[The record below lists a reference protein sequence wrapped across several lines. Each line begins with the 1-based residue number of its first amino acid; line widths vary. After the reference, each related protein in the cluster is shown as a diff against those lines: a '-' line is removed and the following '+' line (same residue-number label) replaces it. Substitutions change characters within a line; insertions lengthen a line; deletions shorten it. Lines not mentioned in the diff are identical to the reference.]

1 MLITMI
7 EIYEKASQWINDNQ
21 GVISVTIFL
30 VTVAFGWASGIF
42 SALRR
47 RPKFKL
53 SLIDGPT
60 FCCTYLI
67 AKKHGDIEC
76 HRTGIAL
83 YLSVANVGNAAS
95 SIEDV
100 SVGYH
105 WHLRPFS
112 LQWIRNSVGWFWL
125 RNQTTALA
133 DFQVNIGE
141 NIKIYPFL
149 MQKGFLSD
157 THSDTYLEAGRSTNG
172 VLYFEQSDS
181 WGGCCPTVHNGHVRI
196 KIRVRDVFGNKHTA
210 RFSIRSVSFEE
221 ARKYNPSFGKTWAE
235 LRGEPLPFD
244 RASNHGIQ
252 SAATGP
258 HR

>member
-1 MLITMI
+1 MI
-7 EIYEKASQWINDNQ
+7 EIYEKASQWTNENQ
-21 GVISVTIFL
+21 GVVSVTIFL

-42 SALRR
+42 SVLRR

-67 AKKHGDIEC
+67 GKKLGDIEC

-83 YLSVANVGNAAS
+83 YLSVANIGSAAS

-112 LQWIRNSVGWFWL
+112 LQWIRYSIGWFWL
-125 RNQTTALA
+125 SDQITALE
-133 DFQVNIGE
+133 DFKTNIGE

-149 MQKGFLSD
+149 MQKGCLSD

-172 VLYFEQSDS
+172 VIYFGMSHFK
-181 WGGCCPTVHNGHVRI
+181 V
-196 KIRVRDVFGNKHTA
+196 
-210 RFSIRSVSFEE
+210 EE
-221 ARKYNPSFGKTWAE
+221 KA
-235 LRGEPLPFD
+235 
-244 RASNHGIQ
+244 
-252 SAATGP
+252 
-258 HR
+258 